1 MQRPFGRQKE
11 HSRRRRKEQREM
23 KSGRQGFLKSHKKAP
38 GFFSQCPTQEA
49 KGDDKHRSYKGDLRS
64 VLKGGERPLQKSK

>member
-1 MQRPFGRQKE
+1 
-11 HSRRRRKEQREM
+11 M

-64 VLKGGERPLQKSK
+64 VLKGGERPLQKSR